1 MGGKCKQID
10 ISTHTQTQTI
20 FVYLSI
26 EVKPSMAVLTPFH
39 TSTNTIYLGWVLVSC
54 WGAFFALN
62 ISCLLSVSV
71 YLIESSLCLFTE
83 IDKKNPNE
91 FDFFFFNA
99 VNFLY
104 KNVPTLWSGQASV
117 LMSFF
122 IFLLLREKET
132 PDWTGLMRGL
142 RFTRWH
148 IVCSCFLAVWPYWI
162 LRWDTSLG
170 FQEKSVKF
178 LGVSVLICH
187 LLHWIGGTVL
197 KTVRGKKKFNEANS
211 KSLRLK

>member
-10 ISTHTQTQTI
+10 ISMHTQTQTI

-26 EVKPSMAVLTPFH
+26 EVKPSMAVMTPFH

-54 WGAFFALN
+54 WGAFVALN

-71 YLIESSLCLFTE
+71 YLIESPLCLFTE
-83 IDKKNPNE
+83 NDKKTKGIR
-91 FDFFFFNA
+91 FFFFNA

-122 IFLLLREKET
+122 VFLLLREKET
-132 PDWTGLMRGL
+132 PDWTELMRGL

-187 LLHWIGGTVL
+187 LLHWIGETVL
-197 KTVRGKKKFNEANS
+197 KTVRGKKM
-211 KSLRLK
+211 

>member
-20 FVYLSI
+20 FVYLST
-26 EVKPSMAVLTPFH
+26 EVKPSMAVMTPFH

-71 YLIESSLCLFTE
+71 YLIKSPLCLFTE
-83 IDKKNPNE
+83 NDKKNKGISC
-91 FDFFFFNA
+91 FFFNA

-122 IFLLLREKET
+122 CFPSFWERRRLQIGQGWWEDYDLPDGTLCVLVSWQSDPTEYWDET
-132 PDWTGLMRGL
+132 PAWVFRKKVWNFLESVYWSVTFCIGSEE
-142 RFTRWH
+142 RF
-148 IVCSCFLAVWPYWI
+148 
-162 LRWDTSLG
+162 
-170 FQEKSVKF
+170 
-178 LGVSVLICH
+178 
-187 LLHWIGGTVL
+187 
-197 KTVRGKKKFNEANS
+197 
-211 KSLRLK
+211 

>member
-20 FVYLSI
+20 FVYLST
-26 EVKPSMAVLTPFH
+26 EVKPSMAVMTPFH

-71 YLIESSLCLFTE
+71 YLIKSPLCLFTE
-83 IDKKNPNE
+83 NDKKNKGISC
-91 FDFFFFNA
+91 FFLMLLIFYIKMFLPSGLVKLVYWCLFF
-99 VNFLY
+99 V
-104 KNVPTLWSGQASV
+104 
-117 LMSFF
+117 
-122 IFLLLREKET
+122 FLLLREKET

-197 KTVRGKKKFNEANS
+197 KTVRGKKNLMKQIWNPYD
-211 KSLRLK
+211 

>member
-26 EVKPSMAVLTPFH
+26 EVKPSMAVMTPFH

-54 WGAFFALN
+54 WGAFVALN

-71 YLIESSLCLFTE
+71 YLIESPLCLFTE
-83 IDKKNPNE
+83 NDKKPKGIR
-91 FDFFFFNA
+91 FFFNA

-104 KNVPTLWSGQASV
+104 KNFPTLWSGQASV

-122 IFLLLREKET
+122 CFPSFEREGDSRLDRVDERTTIYQMAHCVFLFLGSLTLLNIE
-132 PDWTGLMRGL
+132 MR
-142 RFTRWH
+142 H
-148 IVCSCFLAVWPYWI
+148 Q
-162 LRWDTSLG
+162 LG
-170 FQEKSVKF
+170 FS
-178 LGVSVLICH
+178 
-187 LLHWIGGTVL
+187 
-197 KTVRGKKKFNEANS
+197 GKKCEISWSQCIDLSPSALDWRNG
-211 KSLRLK
+211 LKNCQGKKNVMKQIWNPYD

>member
-1 MGGKCKQID
+1 MGGKCKQTD
-10 ISTHTQTQTI
+10 ISMHTQTQTI

-26 EVKPSMAVLTPFH
+26 EVKPSMAVMTPFH

-71 YLIESSLCLFTE
+71 YLIESPLCLFTE
-83 IDKKNPNE
+83 NDKKKIRIRY
-91 FDFFFFNA
+91 FFKNA
-99 VNFLY
+99 VNLLY
-104 KNVPTLWSGQASV
+104 KNFPTLCSGQASV

-122 IFLLLREKET
+122 FVFLLLREKET

-142 RFTRWH
+142 WFTRWH

-187 LLHWIGGTVL
+187 LLHWIGGAVL
-197 KTVRGKKKFNEANS
+197 KTVREKKI
-211 KSLRLK
+211 